1 MGALAAQN
9 ASLLAQVEQL
19 QAQMG
24 AQAAASQEASQLQ
37 VCVSPAAVVFWV
49 SLMSVI

>member
-1 MGALAAQN
+1 LRFRQATVQAEMGALAAQN

-37 VCVSPAAVVFWV
+37 VCV
-49 SLMSVI
+49 